1 MVDMETFEMRHAKI
15 ISALADPK
23 VLESMSD
30 TEKKSILEWLDHL
43 KYNWEFNSRPNQKMP
58 TGTWTTWLILAGR
71 GFGKTRT
78 GAEAIRQLVNSG
90 KYRAIGLIA
99 PTASDARDTM
109 IDGKGGS
116 SLLEI
121 SRDAEKLEYFPTKRR
136 LTWGNG
142 AQGSSFSAE
151 EPERLRGPQH
161 DAIWSDE
168 LAAWRYLQET
178 WDMAMFGLRLGKNPK
193 HIITT
198 TPRPLPIL
206 REMINYAVPA
216 EEMEPDS
223 VADVVITRGSTMDN
237 RDNLAPQFLE
247 TLIRKYEGTRLG
259 RQELYAELLDDN
271 PNALFSQQNIDMS
284 RVELDSGRLR
294 VGNKLSFMYSMPQGA
309 DRPQRFSTSLSEIVV
324 SVDPS
329 MSSDTTS
336 DETGIIVMGRDE
348 HDHLFVLEDAS
359 GILSPNDWARK
370 VIDLYIRYDA
380 DRIVAEVNQGGDL
393 VENTIR
399 TVEKELGVGRVQYKK
414 VRASKG
420 KVSRAEPVG
429 ALEEQ
434 GRIHHVGDFP
444 KLEEQLVTFQP
455 GYQSSPDRLDA
466 YVWAAHDLVI
476 QRQRRGFFIA

>member
-178 WDMAMFGLRLGKNPK
+178 WDMAMFGLRLGK
-193 HIITT
+193 
-198 TPRPLPIL
+198 IL
-206 REMINYAVPA
+206 
-216 EEMEPDS
+216 
-223 VADVVITRGSTMDN
+223 
-237 RDNLAPQFLE
+237 
-247 TLIRKYEGTRLG
+247 
-259 RQELYAELLDDN
+259 
-271 PNALFSQQNIDMS
+271 
-284 RVELDSGRLR
+284 
-294 VGNKLSFMYSMPQGA
+294 
-309 DRPQRFSTSLSEIVV
+309 STSSRPPL
-324 SVDPS
+324 D
-329 MSSDTTS
+329 
-336 DETGIIVMGRDE
+336 
-348 HDHLFVLEDAS
+348 LF
-359 GILSPNDWARK
+359 
-370 VIDLYIRYDA
+370 
-380 DRIVAEVNQGGDL
+380 
-393 VENTIR
+393 
-399 TVEKELGVGRVQYKK
+399 
-414 VRASKG
+414 
-420 KVSRAEPVG
+420 
-429 ALEEQ
+429 
-434 GRIHHVGDFP
+434 
-444 KLEEQLVTFQP
+444 
-455 GYQSSPDRLDA
+455 QSC
-466 YVWAAHDLVI
+466 VK
-476 QRQRRGFFIA
+476 